1 MTSLKIYKLHP
12 DVVIPKHATEESACF
27 DLSFCSSGKSEY
39 TGYNSFNSTFTRKFS
54 DKRMVIMPGD
64 RVLVPTGIIFDIPE
78 GWSLRIHA
86 RSGLSLKNGLIL
98 ANSEAVIDA
107 DYTLE
112 TMVMITNVS
121 ENPQTIVHGDR
132 IAQAELVQQPVYSIE
147 ETMLRPVPR
156 SNRIGGLGSTG
167 VMTYSTVPQT
177 PKIET
182 SVVVTSVAQTQ
193 TEDVVKRG
201 RGRPRKVS

>member
-1 MTSLKIYKLHP
+1 MTELKIYKLHP
-12 DVVIPKHATEESACF
+12 DVIIPKPATDESACF
-27 DLSFCSSGKSEY
+27 DLAFCASGKNEY
-39 TGYNSFNSTFTRKFS
+39 TGYNAFNSPFTRNFS
-54 DKRMVIMPGD
+54 NDSMIVMPGD

-78 GWSLRIHA
+78 GWSVRIHA

-121 ENPQTIVHGDR
+121 ENPQKINNRDR
-132 IAQAELVQQPVYSIE
+132 VAQAELVQQPKYSIE
-147 ETMLRPVPR
+147 ETLVRPVPR

-167 VMTYSTVPQT
+167 VVLE
-177 PKIET
+177 I
-182 SVVVTSVAQTQ
+182 VAGSPLV
-193 TEDVVKRG
+193 EKSENRG
-201 RGRPRKVS
+201 RGRPRKVSNASST